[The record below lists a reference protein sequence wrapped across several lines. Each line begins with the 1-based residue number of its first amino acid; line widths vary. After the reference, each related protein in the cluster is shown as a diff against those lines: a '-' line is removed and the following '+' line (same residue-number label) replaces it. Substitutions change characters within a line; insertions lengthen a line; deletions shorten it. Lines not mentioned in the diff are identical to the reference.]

1 MVIGAVVAVL
11 VTLVVSWL
19 ALVALLWHA
28 RPEERSARALLRLL
42 PDVVRLVRRIA
53 GDEAV
58 GRGVRARLW
67 LLLAYLAFPIDLV
80 PDFVPVIGYADDVVI
95 VALVLR
101 SVVRRAG
108 PEAVR
113 RHWPGTPQGL
123 ETLWRAARLPAPI
136 ASPYAPPVRTRGGA
150 MGRLD
155 GKVAL
160 ITGGAS
166 GMGMVA
172 SKLFAAEGASVML
185 SDVADQAGEAL
196 AAEIR
201 ADGGKS
207 AFVHAD
213 VSSEADAE
221 AMVAAAVETFGG
233 LHVLYNNAGVMP
245 NDDGS
250 VTSNAEALW
259 DLVLGINVKGVA
271 FGCKHGIPA
280 MIGSGGGAIVN
291 VASFVAWMGAATS
304 QTAYT
309 ASKGA
314 VLAMTR
320 EIAVEYA
327 RKGIRCNALC
337 PGPIDTPLLAE
348 LLSDDAKRQRRYVH
362 IPMGRL
368 GQAEELAR
376 AALFLASDDAS
387 FMTGA
392 SLIVDGGIT
401 AAYVTPED

>member
-1 MVIGAVVAVL
+1 
-11 VTLVVSWL
+11 
-19 ALVALLWHA
+19 
-28 RPEERSARALLRLL
+28 
-42 PDVVRLVRRIA
+42 
-53 GDEAV
+53 
-58 GRGVRARLW
+58 
-67 LLLAYLAFPIDLV
+67 
-80 PDFVPVIGYADDVVI
+80 
-95 VALVLR
+95 
-101 SVVRRAG
+101 
-108 PEAVR
+108 
-113 RHWPGTPQGL
+113 
-123 ETLWRAARLPAPI
+123 
-136 ASPYAPPVRTRGGA
+136 

-172 SKLFAAEGASVML
+172 SHLFAAEGAKVVL
-185 SDVADQAGEAL
+185 TDVIDDAGEQV
-196 AAEIR
+196 AEKIR
-201 ADGGKS
+201 ADGGE
-207 AFVHAD
+207 ATYVRAD
-213 VSSEADAE
+213 VSEEVDAK
-221 AMVAAAVETFGG
+221 AMVDATVETYGG
-233 LHVLYNNAGVMP
+233 LSVLYNNAGVMLD
-245 NDDGS
+245 DDGS
-250 VTSNAEALW
+250 VHSTDGSVW
-259 DLVLGINVKGVA
+259 DTTLAINVKGVA
-271 FGCKHGIPA
+271 HGCKYGIPA
-280 MIGSGGGAIVN
+280 MIESGGGSVIN

-327 RKGIRCNALC
+327 REGVRCNALC

-348 LLSDDAKRQRRYVH
+348 LLSDPARRQRRFVH

-368 GQAEELAR
+368 GTAEELAK
-376 AALFLASDDAS
+376 AALFLASDDSS